1 MLPNG
6 PEPEFLFQAL
16 AFEVFLA
23 RSALAIHN
31 QQEPAKPDFPV
42 PGLNRL
48 ATLLLTIRQQAR
60 RHLGVQRLRDRQWLE
75 EYYFL
80 LTCYGIYAGLFD
92 NYQTNRR
99 QLAAAYISAGVAAR
113 QLSLPT
119 FGLSDAIRDFE
130 QRAQAIMASPQAGF
144 DPEKHSVDRVAG
156 EYCYHPRLAFGASG
170 CARRTAVTSSAPSIC
185 WRTCGGT
192 TLTFSKSKMSWRW
205 SIWKSTCTPLSM
217 GSGTRWNDA
226 ITY

>member
-1 MLPNG
+1 M
-6 PEPEFLFQAL
+6 
-16 AFEVFLA
+16 
-23 RSALAIHN
+23 
-31 QQEPAKPDFPV
+31 

-113 QLSLPT
+113 QLSIPT

-130 QRAQAIMASPQAGF
+130 QRAQAIVASPQAGF

-156 EYCYHPRLAFGASG
+156 EYCYHPRLAFAAQVGALDG
-170 CARRTAVTSSAPSIC
+170 PLLQARRRQYAGEPAPGLPS
-185 WRTCGGT
+185 RSRNRG
-192 TLTFSKSKMSWRW
+192 
-205 SIWKSTCTPLSM
+205 
-217 GSGTRWNDA
+217 
-226 ITY
+226 